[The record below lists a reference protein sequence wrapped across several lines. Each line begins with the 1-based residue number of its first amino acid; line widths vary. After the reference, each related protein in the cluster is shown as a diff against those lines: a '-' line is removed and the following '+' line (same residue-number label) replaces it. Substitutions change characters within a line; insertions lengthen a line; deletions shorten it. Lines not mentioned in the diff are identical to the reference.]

1 MPPFFVSDIKV
12 SGVTKLKDLH
22 LLRKGGFFHFEQKMD
37 MLWHQ
42 CVGVKQKTKADF
54 VFPQKAYI
62 PFIILRISKDL
73 LTPISPGNHMI
84 KSAGKLN
91 PWFPCHVIA
100 IAKIESDCQYLFS

>member
-22 LLRKGGFFHFEQKMD
+22 HLRKGGFFHFEQKMIVVR
-37 MLWHQ
+37 HQ
-42 CVGVKQKTKADF
+42 RVGVKQKIIADF

-62 PFIILRISKDL
+62 SFIILRISKDL

-84 KSAGKLN
+84 KSAGILN
-91 PWFPCHVIA
+91 PWFPCHDIA
-100 IAKIESDCQYLFS
+100 IAEIEPDCQYLFS